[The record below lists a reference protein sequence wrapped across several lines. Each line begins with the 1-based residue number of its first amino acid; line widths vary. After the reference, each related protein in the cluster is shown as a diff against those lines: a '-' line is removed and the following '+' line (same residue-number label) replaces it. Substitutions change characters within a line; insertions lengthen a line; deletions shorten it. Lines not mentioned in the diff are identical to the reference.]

1 MSESKNLQR
10 LPTRIA
16 DVGASPFTAP
26 FPSAPCAKSVPG
38 AFDHAGPAEPPPPG
52 MQVGPHPHIGLQTFT
67 WMIRGEVL
75 HRDSLGSEQIIRPG
89 QVNLMTAGR
98 GIAHSEESQTTHVHA
113 AQLWIALPD
122 SHRHI
127 PPRFQHYPDLP
138 GAQIGDYQAT
148 VLAGESLGLTA
159 PAEVHSPLGRGSAC
173 LLQYRSC
180 TRQLSLRTDFEHA
193 VMSLSGHVTVGPAP
207 ARAGAVLP
215 ARRHRIRG
223 AGVRAGQPLA
233 HHWRGTHGRG
243 HPAVVELRGPH
254 HGGHATGT
262 RTVGGGSCHRRAHDR
277 RCPTSFW
284 PARGIAPQAFA
295 CTFAGRHAARIQISA
310 QPNEDLRFRTKIV
323 RKETTHQ
330 TQDGVLRIFRKI

>member
-16 DVGASPFTAP
+16 DVGGIPIHRAIPQRALR
-26 FPSAPCAKSVPG
+26 KVG
-38 AFDHAGPAEPPPPG
+38 AWCFLDHAGPAEPPPPG

-138 GAQIGDYQAT
+138 GAPIGDYQAT

-159 PAEVHSPLGRGSAC
+159 PAEVHSPLMAVD
-173 LLQYRSC
+173 LHAAAN
-180 TRQLSLRTDFEHA
+180 TRPARASFPLRTDFEHA
-193 VMSLSGHVTVGPAP
+193 VMSLSGHVTVEGQHLPEQELFYLPAGIESVELECAP
-207 ARAGAVLP
+207 DSRLLIIGGEPMDEAILLWWNFVARTTEDMQQARAQWEAEAITDAATVDGAP
-215 ARRHRIRG
+215 RRFG
-223 AGVRAGQPLA
+223 PPVASPLKPLHA
-233 HHWRGTHGRG
+233 
-243 HPAVVELRGPH
+243 PSLEDMALR
-254 HGGHATGT
+254 
-262 RTVGGGSCHRRAHDR
+262 
-277 RCPTSFW
+277 TS
-284 PARGIAPQAFA
+284 
-295 CTFAGRHAARIQISA
+295 
-310 QPNEDLRFRTKIV
+310 K
-323 RKETTHQ
+323 
-330 TQDGVLRIFRKI
+330 